1 MWFEKN
7 INIKKIKNEKKEF
20 HSELDALL
28 SIQKPQKSI
37 SSFMHSLLP
46 CVNTHK
52 NDLTLVEREKS
63 NTLSFFRR

>member
-1 MWFEKN
+1 MWFEKY
-7 INIKKIKNEKKEF
+7 INIKEKKN

-28 SIQKPQKSI
+28 SIQEPQKSI
-37 SSFMHSLLP
+37 SNFMHSLLP
-46 CVNTHK
+46 CMNTHK